1 MSVEKKLFS
10 KEHPVIIVKYEEW
23 ETARALIDPW
33 CPSKIEVVVCWREFA
48 FSLITDSL
56 AFWLHLHSNLMRCS
70 TACFLGGAMF
80 ILIYLANLKF
90 PSWKCKVFLII
101 WPHLL
106 SWTKWVEQNGQPG
119 PNHQWNLQRSKWT
132 WQLFLKIK
140 WHLHLYLSFG
150 RKVIKIK
157 GDWGFDLIEM
167 KRPNLTNVIYPA
179 SDPLSPCVTGTE
191 WLHFH
196 LSAQRGLEND
206 CRITTAC
213 YSSQWVTFSNPC
225 FVNTPLLLIRFVIYI
240 WFQSLLE
247 NFYCRALKSSPVTTI
262 FMNWFQLKFEP
273 YQKMCLDYRV
283 PATE

>member
-1 MSVEKKLFS
+1 
-10 KEHPVIIVKYEEW
+10 
-23 ETARALIDPW
+23 
-33 CPSKIEVVVCWREFA
+33 
-48 FSLITDSL
+48 
-56 AFWLHLHSNLMRCS
+56 MRFG
-70 TACFLGGAMF
+70 TACYFGGAMF

-106 SWTKWVEQNGQPG
+106 SEWNESNKNGGPG
-119 PNHQWNLQRSKWT
+119 SNRQWNLQWSKWT

-157 GDWGFDLIEM
+157 GNRGFHLIEM

-179 SDPLSPCVTGTE
+179 SDPLPPCVTGTE

-196 LSAQRGLEND
+196 SSAQRGLEND

-213 YSSQWVTFSNPC
+213 YASQWVTFSNPY
-225 FVNTPLLLIRFVIYI
+225 FVNALLLLIRFVIYI

-247 NFYCRALKSSPVTTI
+247 NFYCHVLRSSPVSTL
-262 FMNWFQLKFEP
+262 FMNRSQLKFELSEIMP
-273 YQKMCLDYRV
+273 WL
-283 PATE
+283 